1 MCGSDKKENE
11 TRPQK
16 SFLQNEQKNNI
27 YLTDF
32 SGGGV
37 QCSTGLPDRIL
48 LASFDTMSRLARL
61 FLTSQ
66 IPLVPKF
73 NEQQPEL
80 ARPEIGLNIQTE
92 GVSN

>member
-1 MCGSDKKENE
+1 
-11 TRPQK
+11 
-16 SFLQNEQKNNI
+16 
-27 YLTDF
+27 
-32 SGGGV
+32 
-37 QCSTGLPDRIL
+37 
-48 LASFDTMSRLARL
+48 MSRLARL

-92 GVSN
+92 GVSY